1 MATTRSQWRRAAAS
15 FAVLNIS
22 RSSAI
27 LRSVP
32 STAATCSPP
41 LALFSP
47 FGPTIAKAEMP
58 PALVEQ
64 INRFADRHV
73 CAREG
78 SEFLLPPEV
87 IGDGGEASLSRQT
100 QRLIAR
106 YVRRMEGVATPRIQL
121 DKFWIVSRY
130 AGTPSP
136 VHFHTGD
143 ISGVL
148 HLKVPQIEREEHE
161 EKKTYISSRQAGY
174 INFLGLSSASSR
186 AWLIFT
192 CFPDGSCMGPSP
204 FAERASGAPWRSMPS
219 WMSRRAERSPDER
232 STGSASA
239 HHVDINNLRSRRR
252 WAPPKPRIAFIVFI
266 RTGGAGLL
274 LPHLRRRPT
283 VTPRPPTPE
292 AARGAPP
299 MSEGEGAPRPRRG
312 LPAAFGLAGYV
323 RYRTDNRV

>member
-1 MATTRSQWRRAAAS
+1 M
-15 FAVLNIS
+15 
-22 RSSAI
+22 
-27 LRSVP
+27 
-32 STAATCSPP
+32 
-41 LALFSP
+41 
-47 FGPTIAKAEMP
+47 IAKAEMP

-174 INFLGLSSASSR
+174 INFLIGGKQRFSR
-186 AWLIFT
+186 SLISF
-192 CFPDGSCMGPSP
+192 
-204 FAERASGAPWRSMPS
+204 
-219 WMSRRAERSPDER
+219 
-232 STGSASA
+232 
-239 HHVDINNLRSRRR
+239 
-252 WAPPKPRIAFIVFI
+252 KPRVADFYVFPGWLLHGAEPFRGTGERRSLAFN
-266 RTGGAGLL
+266 
-274 LPHLRRRPT
+274 
-283 VTPRPPTPE
+283 
-292 AARGAPP
+292 
-299 MSEGEGAPRPRRG
+299 
-312 LPAAFGLAGYV
+312 AFVDVAES
-323 RYRTDNRV
+323 